1 MVIKEWISG
10 RVPHYVI
17 YPIHNPM
24 ELWKCLNCGV
34 QAFSS
39 LECQEKVL
47 RNADLKKKKKHLN
60 TTMVML
66 GLLVMIPKNLSCKEV
81 RVPY

>member
-1 MVIKEWISG
+1 MVIKEWIGG

-47 RNADLKKKKKHLN
+47 RNSDFKKEEKASEHHYGDVRSTCDDTKKFI
-60 TTMVML
+60 M
-66 GLLVMIPKNLSCKEV
+66 
-81 RVPY
+81 